1 MTLARAYYVQSGTAL
16 SGTMPKEI
24 CALSLENLVADCDKV
39 FCTCCTECKTSPPVL
54 APTPPVPAPT
64 TTRPPSK
71 TDNPLFQFLLEV
83 SPDGGEA
90 LLDTTSPQYASF
102 EWLLSE
108 NNSGI
113 SSEQRLLQR
122 YALATLYFSTGGDDW
137 TTAPLW
143 LTNTDECEWFSSEE
157 DDEICD
163 ANGNY
168 VEIDLSGNNLQ
179 GTVPLELVLLSDTLG
194 ELRLIA
200 DVCAEIHVTQFA
212 LL

>member
-39 FCTCCTECKTSPPVL
+39 LCTCCTECKTSPPV
-54 APTPPVPAPT
+54 PAPT
-64 TTRPPSK
+64 
-71 TDNPLFQFLLEV
+71 DDPLFRFLLEV

-122 YALATLYFSTGGDDW
+122 YVLATLYFSTGGDDW

-194 ELRLIA
+194 ELRLIT
-200 DVCAEIHVTQFA
+200 DVCG
-212 LL
+212 